1 MNALIRHITLVVKAG
16 NNNARN
22 LARKISTWIDARN
35 VHVHIVENTMDCEV
49 LELGREKPDC
59 VIVLGGDGTMLS
71 VARKINGHGIPLLG
85 VNLGN
90 VGFLTETTPLAWQQT
105 LEDLLANRCTVSS
118 RVVLEYTLYKRG
130 HSEPSC
136 SGKAFNDLV
145 VNRGSLA
152 RLITLQV
159 SYGDQCLGCVR
170 ADGLIISTPTG
181 STGYGV
187 SGGGP
192 LVYPDLDVFIL
203 TPICPFLNTFAP
215 LVLPFDQTL
224 AIRVEPNNGE
234 VYLTLDGQK
243 GFCLEDGDRVEIGRA
258 KTPIKLIHSA
268 ASSYITKLKAK
279 GFIKEYP

>member
-16 NNNARN
+16 NENARD
-22 LARKISTWIDARN
+22 LAREISAWIDTHN

-90 VGFLTETTPLAWQQT
+90 VGFLTETSPRAWQET

-118 RVVLEYTLYKRG
+118 RVVLEYVLYRHGQSK
-130 HSEPSC
+130 PSC

-152 RLITLQV
+152 RLINLRV
-159 SYGDQCLGCVR
+159 AYGQESLGSVR

-203 TPICPFLNTFAP
+203 TPICPFLNAFAP
-215 LVLPFDQTL
+215 LVLPFDQPL
-224 AIRVEPNNGE
+224 SIEVEPDNGE
-234 VYLTLDGQK
+234 VYLTLDGQR
-243 GFCLEDGDRVEIGRA
+243 GFSLEGGDRVEIGRA
-258 KTPIKLIHSA
+258 QTPIKLIHSA
-268 ASSYITKLKAK
+268 STSYISKLKAK
-279 GFIKEYP
+279 GFIREHP